1 MEQGRFSD
9 SRMRADLFKEETSQ
23 KKKRKRRDVSTE
35 DHYALGRKEDWE
47 EEHIPH
53 RQKSTCKDL
62 EMRE

>member
-35 DHYALGRKEDWE
+35 DH
-47 EEHIPH
+47 
-53 RQKSTCKDL
+53 
-62 EMRE
+62 